1 MHNLINNIAAVLFLI
16 SQGNPG
22 ALRVLT
28 ELIEVTSSKE
38 FYLVAEKLAENKILG
53 PDLWVLYKDG
63 NNCDIEKVKEHILKL

>member
-1 MHNLINNIAAVLFLI
+1 MRNFITAEVPFLI

-28 ELIEVTSSKE
+28 ELIGVTSAEE
-38 FYLVAEKLAENKILG
+38 FYLAVEKLAENKILG
-53 PDLWVLYKDG
+53 PDLWVLYKDD